1 MGLQERRGR
10 RYGTKERERQRKTEE
25 RERARAREGGREGLV
40 ATGYTQG
47 AREKGMGRDW
57 ACDWWGA
64 RAREGESE
72 REATCYGYGN
82 GNGSLSAGLSSKRA
96 INDAYTPWP
105 HNDRGIARHKASLRR
120 RTGSVVKRFSFRSTG
135 IAAGFSTPIEERAD
149 SKTAARGTKST
160 AAVTGKYARFGNG
173 PRALQQRGSCVD
185 TREDS
190 AARLDRDATW
200 ISAIDR

>member
-1 MGLQERRGR
+1 
-10 RYGTKERERQRKTEE
+10 
-25 RERARAREGGREGLV
+25 
-40 ATGYTQG
+40 
-47 AREKGMGRDW
+47 MGRDW

-120 RTGSVVKRFSFRSTG
+120 RTCSVVKRFCFPFVRRASPPGFPPRSRSAR
-135 IAAGFSTPIEERAD
+135 IRKLPPEEQRAPPR
-149 SKTAARGTKST
+149 SP
-160 AAVTGKYARFGNG
+160 VKYARFGNG